1 VSKFIEI
8 HYATN
13 QVNRKLCKPSLT
25 KYNVFKIG
33 EKAMSGKNIPF
44 QTIDWSKIQKTEHKG
59 ETGVA
64 YWQTLQFDGLR
75 IRIVEYS
82 AGYVAD
88 HWCEK
93 GHIVHCLEG
102 EVVNEQKNGTSSVLT
117 PGMSYVVSDNLST
130 HRSVTHNGVKLMI
143 IDGDFL
149 KLKQ

>member
-1 VSKFIEI
+1 MD
-8 HYATN
+8 N
-13 QVNRKLCKPSLT
+13 
-25 KYNVFKIG
+25 
-33 EKAMSGKNIPF
+33 KNIPF
-44 QTIDWSKIQKTEHKG
+44 QTIDWSQIPRTEHKG

-64 YWQTLQFDGLR
+64 YWQTLNFDGLR

-102 EVVNEQKNGTSSVLT
+102 EVVNEQKDGASSILT
-117 PGMSYVVSDNLST
+117 PGMSYVVSDELSS
-130 HRSVTHNGVKLMI
+130 HRSVTENGVTLMI

-149 KLKQ
+149 KIKK